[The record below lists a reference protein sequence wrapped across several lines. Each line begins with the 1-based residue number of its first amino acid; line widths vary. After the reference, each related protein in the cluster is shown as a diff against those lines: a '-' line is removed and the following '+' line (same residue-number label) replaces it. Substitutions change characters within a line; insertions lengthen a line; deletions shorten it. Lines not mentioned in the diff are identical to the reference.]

1 MNERIKNIFKKITEG
16 LSTEGITK
24 LSAMDKKNRKTG
36 VMISVFSFVL
46 STFFILFGIG
56 KFGHFL
62 LNRRS
67 VIYWMTRPPLIIFSA
82 LLGFCVS
89 FAVFN
94 VLVRKPLNS
103 QIEGDDDSG
112 LFQHSTKKTSGSS
125 NWQTPE
131 ERRKIF
137 DVGKIEDVTD
147 VVYGKEKDY
156 NVLNGEEVVGFKYA
170 KDVATANKNTLIV
183 GAPGS
188 GKTYTI
194 GLNNV
199 LQAFRREDSLVITD
213 PKGEIYTKTSFLA
226 KQLGYEV
233 KVLNTADPEYS
244 DYWNCLNET
253 INAETERLDATRLRE
268 FTKIYIEN
276 SGGLNDDEF
285 WKNNSINL
293 LSIGISYV
301 AWKRE
306 KFILDRYED
315 LYKKISGHGFEK
327 LYTVRSFKWYR
338 EQIDNA
344 AKIKMYDQEKIN
356 KIYEEILEKAPEFT
370 LGKVYDALVNFVATE
385 KIYEADVT
393 IPDDF
398 PGKNNYLYFKDIES
412 STIKTSGLLG
422 IKLKLDTMSDI
433 KLKKVLSKEGLY
445 IRDINKKKT
454 VVYVIMTSGANAP
467 ARPITSLFFSFFFK
481 DEIEEF
487 NKYHNIEQE
496 TGQKNPCRPVLVMLD
511 EFASI
516 GVIGGDPKAFADTMS
531 IVRSSRLD
539 VQIIIQNIS
548 QLTSM
553 YDDKNAEG
561 IISCCA
567 TRISLGVNDKTS
579 AEFFSNLTGV
589 ATVITDRHKEATT
602 AINADSYLADTSLS
616 GTKRQLLTP
625 DEVMTFTNKVLIIRQ
640 GQHPTSCL
648 PYPHTKNP
656 LFKQLKNQSV
666 YSSIEPIKIYE
677 ESKVLDEERVKN
689 SIKKNIDNL
698 RSLNYNLEEIEDIPV
713 EEVAEI
719 VEFEPVDFDDGKEI
733 EFEKE
738 PVKKPTEPKP
748 SAKKSKK
755 KLPQNAKKQTHQ
767 TGNRRNE
774 PEPCVLDDDD

>member
-213 PKGEIYTKTSFLA
+213 PKGEIYTKTSLLA

-233 KVLNTADPEYS
+233 RVLNTADPEYS
-244 DYWNCLNET
+244 NYWNCLNET
-253 INAETERLDATRLRE
+253 INPETERLDSTRLNE
-268 FTKIYIEN
+268 FAKIYIEN
-276 SGGLNDDEF
+276 SGGLKDEEF
-285 WKNNSINL
+285 WKNNSTNL

-306 KFILDRYED
+306 KFILERYEE

-327 LYTVRSFKWYR
+327 LYTIRSFKWYR
-338 EQIDNA
+338 EQINEA
-344 AKIKMYDQEKIN
+344 AKTKMYDQEKIDE
-356 KIYEEILEKAPEFT
+356 IYKEIMEKAPDFT
-370 LGKVYDALVNFVATE
+370 LGKVYDALLNFVITE
-385 KIYEADVT
+385 SAYESDT
-393 IPDDF
+393 QIPEDY
-398 PGKNNYLYFKDIES
+398 PGKNNFTIFKGVTSSSVRES
-412 STIKTSGLLG
+412 ALIGV
-422 IKLKLDTMSDI
+422 KLKLNILSDI
-433 KLKKVLSKEGLY
+433 KLKKALSKEGLN

-467 ARPITSLFFSFFFK
+467 AKPITSLFFSFFFK

-487 NKYHNIEQE
+487 NKYNNIEQE

-553 YDDKNAEG
+553 YDENNAKG

-567 TRISLGVNDKTS
+567 THLSLGVNDLDS
-579 AEFFSNLTGV
+579 AKFFSDLTGV
-589 ATVITDRHKEATT
+589 ATVMTDRHREATT

-616 GTKRQLLTP
+616 GTRRQLLTP

-656 LFKQLKNQSV
+656 LYKEMKSQSV
-666 YSSIEPIKIYE
+666 YTSIEPIKVYE
-677 ESKVLDEERVKN
+677 EIEVVSEDIRK
-689 SIKKNIDNL
+689 SQIKKNIENL
-698 RSLNYNLEEIEDIPV
+698 RSLNYDLKQIEDISTEEIVEIVDIEPTDFDVGEEIE
-713 EEVAEI
+713 
-719 VEFEPVDFDDGKEI
+719 FK
-733 EFEKE
+733 KE
-738 PVKKPTEPKP
+738 PVKKPTEPNSQP
-748 SAKKSKK
+748 KKSKK
-755 KLPQNAKKQTHQ
+755 KLQQNVIKQTQ
-767 TGNRRNE
+767 KTGRRRDE

>member
-1 MNERIKNIFKKITEG
+1 MLERIKNILKKITEG
-16 LSTEGITK
+16 LSTEGITR
-24 LSAMDKKNRKTG
+24 LSTMDKKNRKTG
-36 VMISVFSFVL
+36 IVISVFSFFL
-46 STFFILFGIG
+46 GTFLILFGIG

-62 LNRRS
+62 IKQRS
-67 VIYWMTRPPLIIFSA
+67 VIYWMTRPPLIIFSI
-82 LLGFCVS
+82 LIGSLIT

-103 QIEGDDDSG
+103 QIECDDDSG

-125 NWQTPE
+125 NWLTPD

-156 NVLNGEEVVGFKYA
+156 NVINGEEVVGFKCA

-188 GKTYTI
+188 GKTYTV

-199 LQAFRREDSLVITD
+199 LQAFRRGDSLVITD
-213 PKGEIYTKTSFLA
+213 PKGEIYTKTSLLA
-226 KQLGYEV
+226 KQMGYEV

-253 INAETERLDATRLRE
+253 INAETERLDSTRLNE
-268 FTKIYIEN
+268 FSKIYIEN
-276 SGGLNDDEF
+276 SGGLKDEEF
-285 WKNNSINL
+285 WKNNSTNL

-306 KFILDRYED
+306 KFILERYEE

-338 EQIDNA
+338 EQINEA
-344 AKIKMYDQEKIN
+344 AKIKMYDQEKIDE
-356 KIYEEILEKAPEFT
+356 IYKEIMEKAPEFT
-370 LGKVYDALVNFVATE
+370 LGKVYDALLNFVITE
-385 KIYEADVT
+385 IAYESDNQ

-398 PGKNNYLYFKDIES
+398 PGKNNFTIFKGVTSPSVKES
-412 STIKTSGLLG
+412 ALIGV
-422 IKLKLDTMSDI
+422 KLKLNILSDI
-433 KLKKVLSKEGLY
+433 KLKKALSKEGLN

-467 ARPITSLFFSFFFK
+467 AKPITSLFFSFFFK

-487 NKYHNIEQE
+487 NKYNNIEQE
-496 TGQKNPCRPVLVMLD
+496 TGQKNPCCPVLVMLD

-553 YDDKNAEG
+553 YEKENAEG

-567 TRISLGVNDKTS
+567 TRLSLGVNDLES
-579 AEFFSNLTGV
+579 AKFFSDLTGV
-589 ATVITDRHKEATT
+589 ATVMADRHKEATT
-602 AINADSYLADTSLS
+602 AINADSYLSETSLS
-616 GTKRQLLTP
+616 GTRRQLLTP

-656 LFKQLKNQSV
+656 LFKQMKSQSV

-677 ESKVLDEERVKN
+677 EIKVLSEDVCKA
-689 SIKKNIDNL
+689 SIKKSIENL
-698 RSLNYNLEEIEDIPV
+698 RSLNYNLEQIEDEIDD
-713 EEVAEI
+713 EVVEI
-719 VEFEPVDFDDGKEI
+719 VEIEPTELLEVEEKPKKEVK
-733 EFEKE
+733 KE
-738 PVKKPTEPKP
+738 PKETT
-748 SAKKSKK
+748 KK
-755 KLPQNAKKQTHQ
+755 KKNKIGSNIPPKQNIKNY
-767 TGNRRNE
+767 GGRRNE
-774 PEPCVLDDDD
+774 PEPTLLDDDD

>member
-1 MNERIKNIFKKITEG
+1 MIERIKNIFIKITDG

-137 DVGKIEDVTD
+137 DVGKIEDITD

-233 KVLNTADPEYS
+233 RVLNTADPEYS
-244 DYWNCLNET
+244 NYWNCLNET
-253 INAETERLDATRLRE
+253 INPETERLDSTRLNE
-268 FTKIYIEN
+268 FAKIYIEN
-276 SGGLNDDEF
+276 SGGLKDEEF
-285 WKNNSINL
+285 WKNNSTNL

-306 KFILDRYED
+306 KFILERYEE

-338 EQIDNA
+338 EQINEA
-344 AKIKMYDQEKIN
+344 AKTKMYDQEKIDE
-356 KIYEEILEKAPEFT
+356 IYKEIMEKAPDFT
-370 LGKVYDALVNFVATE
+370 LGKVYDALLNFVITE
-385 KIYEADVT
+385 SAYESDT
-393 IPDDF
+393 QIPEDY
-398 PGKNNYLYFKDIES
+398 PGKNNFTIFKGVTSSSVRES
-412 STIKTSGLLG
+412 ALIGV
-422 IKLKLDTMSDI
+422 KLKLNILSDI
-433 KLKKVLSKEGLY
+433 KLKKALSKEGLN

-467 ARPITSLFFSFFFK
+467 AKPITSLFFSFFFK

-487 NKYHNIEQE
+487 NKYNNIEQE

-553 YDDKNAEG
+553 YDENNAKG

-567 TRISLGVNDKTS
+567 THLSLGVNDLDS
-579 AEFFSNLTGV
+579 AKFFSDLTGV
-589 ATVITDRHKEATT
+589 ATVMTDRHREATT

-616 GTKRQLLTP
+616 GTRRQLLTP

-656 LFKQLKNQSV
+656 LYKEMKSQSV
-666 YSSIEPIKIYE
+666 YTSIEPIKVYE
-677 ESKVLDEERVKN
+677 EIEVVSEDIRK
-689 SIKKNIDNL
+689 SQIKKNIENL
-698 RSLNYNLEEIEDIPV
+698 RSLNYDLKQIEDISTEEIVEIVDIEPTDFDVGEEIE
-713 EEVAEI
+713 
-719 VEFEPVDFDDGKEI
+719 FK
-733 EFEKE
+733 KE
-738 PVKKPTEPKP
+738 PVKKPTEPNSQP
-748 SAKKSKK
+748 KKSKK
-755 KLPQNAKKQTHQ
+755 KLQQNVIKQTQ
-767 TGNRRNE
+767 KTGRRRDE

>member
-1 MNERIKNIFKKITEG
+1 MLERIKNILKKITEG
-16 LSTEGITK
+16 LSTEGITR
-24 LSAMDKKNRKTG
+24 LSTMDKKNRKTG
-36 VMISVFSFVL
+36 IVISVFSFFL
-46 STFFILFGIG
+46 GTFLILFGIG

-62 LNRRS
+62 IKQRS
-67 VIYWMTRPPLIIFSA
+67 VIYWMTRPPLIIFSI
-82 LLGFCVS
+82 LIGSLIT

-103 QIEGDDDSG
+103 QIECDDDSG

-125 NWQTPE
+125 NWLTPD

-156 NVLNGEEVVGFKYA
+156 NVINGEEVVGFKYA

-188 GKTYTI
+188 GKTYTV

-199 LQAFRREDSLVITD
+199 LQAFRRGDSLVITD
-213 PKGEIYTKTSFLA
+213 PKGEIYTKTSLLA
-226 KQLGYEV
+226 KQMGYEV

-253 INAETERLDATRLRE
+253 INAETERLDSTRLNE
-268 FTKIYIEN
+268 FSKIYIEN
-276 SGGLNDDEF
+276 SGGLKDEEF
-285 WKNNSINL
+285 WKNNSTNL

-306 KFILDRYED
+306 KFILERYEE

-338 EQIDNA
+338 EQINEA
-344 AKIKMYDQEKIN
+344 AKIKMYDQEKIDE
-356 KIYEEILEKAPEFT
+356 IYKEIMEKAPEFT
-370 LGKVYDALVNFVATE
+370 LGKVYDALLNFVITE
-385 KIYEADVT
+385 IAYESDNQ

-398 PGKNNYLYFKDIES
+398 PGKNNFTIFKGVTSPSVKES
-412 STIKTSGLLG
+412 ALIGV
-422 IKLKLDTMSDI
+422 KLKLNILSDI
-433 KLKKVLSKEGLY
+433 KLKKALSKEGLN

-467 ARPITSLFFSFFFK
+467 AKPITSLFFSFFFK

-487 NKYHNIEQE
+487 NKYNNIEQE
-496 TGQKNPCRPVLVMLD
+496 TGQKNPCCPVLVMLD

-553 YDDKNAEG
+553 YEKENAEG

-567 TRISLGVNDKTS
+567 TRLSLGVNDLES
-579 AEFFSNLTGV
+579 AKFFSDLTGV
-589 ATVITDRHKEATT
+589 ATVMADRHKEATT
-602 AINADSYLADTSLS
+602 AINADSYLSETSLS
-616 GTKRQLLTP
+616 GTRRQLLTP

-656 LFKQLKNQSV
+656 LFKQMKSQSV

-677 ESKVLDEERVKN
+677 EIKVLSEDVCKA
-689 SIKKNIDNL
+689 SIKKSIENL
-698 RSLNYNLEEIEDIPV
+698 RSLNYNLEQIEDEIND
-713 EEVAEI
+713 EVVEI
-719 VEFEPVDFDDGKEI
+719 VEIEPTELLEVEEKPKKEVK
-733 EFEKE
+733 KE
-738 PVKKPTEPKP
+738 PKETT
-748 SAKKSKK
+748 KK
-755 KLPQNAKKQTHQ
+755 KKNKIGSNISPKQNIKNY
-767 TGNRRNE
+767 GGRRNE
-774 PEPCVLDDDD
+774 PEPTLLDDDD